1 MERMNPFEFATA
13 TRIIFGKD
21 TADQVADIISASAFG
36 RRALLVTSGQ
46 SSAVAADRL
55 EQQLRDKGIQ
65 VTRYVVLSEPDVEIV
80 EEGVR
85 AAQSAGCDHVI
96 ALGGGSVID
105 TGKAIAGL
113 LTNGGSVL
121 DYVEVVGHGLPIRQP
136 AAPLIALPTTAGTG
150 AEVTRNAVIAVHE
163 RQVKVSMRSPYLL
176 PRVAVVDPVPTYTMP
191 PAVTASTGLDALTQL
206 IEPFTSVRRNPL
218 IDGVAEAGLKRAAR
232 SLLAAYRE
240 GTPAA
245 REDMAFASLC
255 GGLALANAGLGA
267 AHGFAA
273 VLGGRYP
280 IAHGVCCAALL
291 PHVIKGNMEAL
302 LKREPDSEVL
312 DRYKTVAAYVTD
324 TPRDSFKTHQD
335 VKSALVEK
343 VSGLCE
349 ALRIPKLSTCG
360 VTMDAVPELVVQAQ
374 QASSMKANPL
384 KLTAEELTEMLVA
397 AI

>member
-1 MERMNPFEFATA
+1 MNPFEFATA
-13 TRIIFGKD
+13 TRIVFGKD
-21 TADQVADIISASAFG
+21 TADQVADIVTAFG
-36 RRALLVTSGQ
+36 KRALLVTSGE
-46 SSAVAADRL
+46 SSAAAAARL
-55 EQQLRDKGIQ
+55 EQQLRDKGIE
-65 VTRYVVLSEPDVEIV
+65 VTPYSVLSEPDVEIV
-80 EEGVR
+80 ENGVR
-85 AAQSAGCDHVI
+85 VAQGAGSDHVI

-121 DYVEVVGHGLPIRQP
+121 DYVEVVGRGQPIRQP

-163 RQVKVSMRSPYLL
+163 KQVKVSMRSPYLL

-206 IEPFTSVRRNPL
+206 IEPFTSLRRNPL
-218 IDGVAEAGLKRAAR
+218 MDGVAEAGLKRAAR
-232 SLLAAYRE
+232 SLLTAYQE

-245 REDMAFASLC
+245 REDMAVASLC

-291 PHVIKGNMEAL
+291 PHVVKGNMEAL

-312 DRYKTVAAYVTD
+312 DRYKTVAAYMTD
-324 TPRDSFKTHQD
+324 RTRDSFKSLED
-335 VKSALVEK
+335 VKSALVDK
-343 VSGLCE
+343 IKWLCD
-349 ALRIPKLSTCG
+349 ALQIPKLSTG
-360 VTMDAVPELVVQAQ
+360 GLTASAVPEVVEQAQ

-384 KLTAEELTEMLVA
+384 KLTAEELTEMLTA
-397 AI
+397 AM

>member
-1 MERMNPFEFATA
+1 MNPFEFATA
-13 TRIIFGKD
+13 TRILFGKD
-21 TADQVADIISASAFG
+21 TADQVADIVSASAFG
-36 RRALLVTSGQ
+36 RHALLVTSGQ

-65 VTRYVVLSEPDVEIV
+65 VTRYAVLSEPDVEIV

-85 AAQSAGCDHVI
+85 TAQSAGCDHVI

-121 DYVEVVGHGLPIRQP
+121 DYVEVVGRGLPIRQP

-163 RQVKVSMRSPYLL
+163 KQVKVSMRSPYLL

-218 IDGVAEAGLKRAAR
+218 IDGIAEAGLKRAAR

-324 TPRDSFKTHQD
+324 RPRDSFKTHQD

-343 VSGLCE
+343 VSELCE
-349 ALRIPKLSTCG
+349 ALQIPKLSTCG
-360 VTMDAVPELVVQAQ
+360 VTMEAVPELVAQAQ

-384 KLTAEELTEMLVA
+384 KLTAEELTEMLIA
-397 AI
+397 AM